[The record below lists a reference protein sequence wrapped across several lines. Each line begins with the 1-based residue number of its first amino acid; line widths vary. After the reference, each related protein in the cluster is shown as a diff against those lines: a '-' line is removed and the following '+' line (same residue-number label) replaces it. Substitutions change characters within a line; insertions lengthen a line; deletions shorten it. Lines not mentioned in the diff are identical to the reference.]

1 MILFLKIKLVF
12 AVSALFHDQ
21 VLFFSSSVGKIIIYL
36 PILVVFKPRNLEKTV
51 LDFSNN
57 TFPIERRVLSTHFII
72 YGEFDLFMK
81 IFDFIDHLETW
92 WRHQKATWPF
102 ITILVFFER
111 SYVVPHSCK
120 ASQGLTGLGF
130 MEKCGGRGVED
141 FRPPLPKGYLI
152 YKLTFV
158 QNSWHFSFL

>member
-36 PILVVFKPRNLEKTV
+36 PILVVFKSRNLEKTV

-57 TFPIERRVLSTHFII
+57 TFPIERRVLLTRFII

-81 IFDFIDHLETW
+81 IFDFNDHLETW
-92 WRHQKATWPF
+92 
-102 ITILVFFER
+102 
-111 SYVVPHSCK
+111 
-120 ASQGLTGLGF
+120 
-130 MEKCGGRGVED
+130 
-141 FRPPLPKGYLI
+141 
-152 YKLTFV
+152 
-158 QNSWHFSFL
+158 